1 MDKKI
6 NRAAQ
11 FMPFDAL
18 KGLQEE
24 LRKREELHSRAE
36 KRVMDEEALNEISVM
51 LNRIRKG
58 DHVSVEFFYNGHSLK
73 TYGDV
78 VDKKITEKI
87 LVLDNASIHFE
98 DIYKITICPLS

>member
-24 LRKREELHSRAE
+24 LRRREELHSRSE
-36 KRVMDEEALNEISVM
+36 KREMDEETLNEISVM

-58 DHVSVEFFYNGHSLK
+58 DFIEVDFFFNGHSVK
-73 TYGDV
+73 TSGKV
-78 VDKKITEKI
+78 IDKKIAEKI
-87 LVLDNASIHFE
+87 LVLDNISIDFE
-98 DIYKITICPLS
+98 DIYKITIIEK

>member
-36 KRVMDEEALNEISVM
+36 KREMDEETLNEISVM
-51 LNRIRKG
+51 LGRIRKG
-58 DHVSVEFFYNGHSLK
+58 DHIAVDFFYNGHSLK
-73 TYGDV
+73 TNGNV
-78 VDKKITEKI
+78 VDKKLTEKI
-87 LVLDNASIHFE
+87 LVLDNISIDFE
-98 DIYKITICPLS
+98 DIYKIAIIEK

>member
-36 KRVMDEEALNEISVM
+36 KREMDEETLNKISVM
-51 LNRIRKG
+51 LGRIRKG
-58 DHVSVEFFYNGHSLK
+58 DHIAVDFFYNGHSLK
-73 TYGDV
+73 TNGNV
-78 VDKKITEKI
+78 VDKKLTEKI
-87 LVLDNASIHFE
+87 LVLDNISIDFE
-98 DIYKITICPLS
+98 DIYRIAIIEK

>member
-36 KRVMDEEALNEISVM
+36 KREMDEETLNEISVM
-51 LNRIRKG
+51 LGRIRKG
-58 DHVSVEFFYNGHSLK
+58 DHIAVDFFYNGHSLK
-73 TYGDV
+73 TNGNV
-78 VDKKITEKI
+78 VDKKLTEKI
-87 LVLDNASIHFE
+87 LVLDNISIDFE
-98 DIYKITICPLS
+98 DIYRIAIIEK